1 VTLVEMFVR
10 TAKAQGPKL
19 AIIDRGTGH
28 RVSYKAALL
37 RTLVLSRSLEQ
48 YDPGFIGVMIPNSAG
63 AALTVIAAV
72 MSGRT
77 PVMINYSTGAAQN
90 CRVAQSRL
98 AFRTIIT
105 SRALLAKMKIPEVEG
120 MVFIED
126 IAAGVSSATKV
137 SALLKASLPPARLC
151 RMLHPGTPDD
161 NVVILF
167 TSGSERDPKAVPL
180 SNRNLIAN
188 IEAMR
193 TAMSLSPDDIIL
205 GNLPVFHVFGLN
217 TNLWLPLVLGMTL
230 VTYPS
235 PIEFRAVCTAIRE
248 ERITMV
254 VGTPSFLLGYLQKSE
269 PGDFASVR
277 LLVTGADKCPEALR
291 RGYWEKHQLALLEGY
306 GTTETSPVISVNAPD
321 RNRPGSV
328 GRVLPGVQVRMEN
341 YETGEACGTGEIG
354 KILVKGDN
362 VMTGYFDD
370 FEGSALKIRHG
381 WYDTGDMG
389 FMDEDGFLWHVG
401 RLARFLKVGGE
412 MVSLV
417 KVEDVLE
424 RALPAGVLCSVV
436 EVPDPFRGS
445 KIVAVVTASVDERE
459 VLRQMSGELPNIA
472 LPRQFVVVPELPRMS
487 SGKID
492 FRTLTESVR
501 AIVQKSETRVHD
513 SESPEDLAHRLLPP
527 RSGIVAPYIV
537 PA

>member
-1 VTLVEMFVR
+1 VTLIDMFVR
-10 TAKAQGPKL
+10 TAKDHASKL
-19 AIIDRGTGH
+19 AIIDRATGH
-28 RVSYKAALL
+28 RVTYKSALL
-37 RTLVLSRSLEQ
+37 RSLILARKFEE

-63 AALTVIAAV
+63 AALAVVGSV

-90 CRVAQSRL
+90 CRMAQSRL
-98 AFRTIIT
+98 GFKTVIT
-105 SRALLAKMKIPEVEG
+105 SRALLARLKIPAVEG

-126 IAAGVSSATKV
+126 IAAGVSAGNKV
-137 SALLKASLPPARLC
+137 AALLKSSLPADRIC
-151 RMLHPGTPDD
+151 RSLPTSKPDD
-161 NVVILF
+161 PVVILF

-180 SNRNLIAN
+180 SHANIIAN
-188 IEAMR
+188 IEGIKGA
-193 TAMSLSPDDIIL
+193 LDIGPKDTIM

-235 PIEFRAVCTAIRE
+235 PLEFRAICTAVRE
-248 ERITMV
+248 EKVTML
-254 VGTPSFLLGYLQKSE
+254 VGTPSFLMGYLQKSE
-269 PGDFASVR
+269 QGDFTSVR

-291 RGYWEKHQLALLEGY
+291 RGFWEKHQVSLLEGY
-306 GTTETSPVISVNAPD
+306 GTTETSPVISVNAPS

-328 GRVLPGVQVRMEN
+328 GQVLPNIKVRMEN
-341 YETGEACGTGEIG
+341 YETGEECGVGEIG
-354 KILVKGDN
+354 KILVKGAS
-362 VMTGYFDD
+362 VMSGYFDD
-370 FEGSALKIRHG
+370 FEGSALRIRHG

-389 FMDEDGFLWHVG
+389 FMDQDGFLWHVG

-424 RALPAGVLCSVV
+424 RAVPPGVFCSVV
-436 EVPDPFRGS
+436 EVPDAFRGS
-445 KIVAVVTASVDERE
+445 RIVAIVTEGVDEKE

-492 FRTLTESVR
+492 FRRLTETVR
-501 AIVQKSETRVHD
+501 EIVQK
-513 SESPEDLAHRLLPP
+513 A
-527 RSGIVAPYIV
+527 
-537 PA
+537 